1 MALNKIA
8 SNIMLFLTLL
18 FGIYIVDSNSNFI
31 FAKAQ
36 EVLQTDIDNFIH
48 KTDDYVDYLFTANE
62 VNSSKITDTSISI
75 TSDNFNRNFLDNA
88 KTISSMHGYDVT
100 YNDGEITVSGLIP
113 DFLYGS
119 LYIEAE
125 AQNGEKYTM
134 LIKDF
139 KTSKSPDPI
148 KQFISQTLQY
158 TFKRSILPS
167 DFYMWEH
174 KILTREVTL
183 QEFILRILQDP
194 QILYSNDSPSKYI
207 EKMYS
212 AIFLTQIS
220 NDELNNWIEK
230 FENYK
235 STYYL
240 KNEEAYNL
248 IAENMF
254 ASEDFK
260 TRISSLNMEEIEI
273 PLNTRYQ
280 EVYENSKVSS
290 REVYKH
296 ETLYVMNYEELN
308 KSKMG
313 DNCVKL
319 FLNENFEGSLNY
331 NTKFSV
337 NVKNITAKYSNG
349 KIVLEGLAPN
359 TVYKNIVITYYEK
372 GVEKLILIPAVKTIC
387 SDQDN
392 LSKIN
397 LVEGEFDILNHFN
410 ISQED
415 FLKQFYKDQYN
426 MEVTD
431 DKLNYFKV
439 LFILNG
445 REIEKDFNVGIKEE
459 VLIQK
464 IYDFIFGR
472 FPDEE
477 GLKFWTQEF
486 KNNTAFLSREK
497 AVEQII
503 IEIMESDEFKI
514 RFDDVILEKIIF
526 LNNQRKKLHIV

>member
-1 MALNKIA
+1 MALNKII
-8 SNIMLFLTLL
+8 SNVMLFLTLL
-18 FGIYIVDSNSNFI
+18 FGIYIVDSNSNTFSV
-31 FAKAQ
+31 KAQ
-36 EVLQTDIDNFIH
+36 EVSQTQIDSFIH
-48 KTDDYVDYLFTANE
+48 KRDDYVDYLFTANE
-62 VNSSKITDTSISI
+62 VNLSKITDTSISI
-75 TSDNFNRNFLDNA
+75 ASDNFNKEFLDNA
-88 KTISSMHGYDVT
+88 KIIRSMYGYDVS

-113 DFLYGS
+113 DLLYGS

-148 KQFISQTLQY
+148 KEFISQTLQY

-174 KILTREVTL
+174 KILTKEVTP

-220 NDELNNWIEK
+220 SDELNNWMEK
-230 FENYK
+230 FETYK
-235 STYYL
+235 STYCL
-240 KNEEAYNL
+240 KNHEAYKL

-254 ASEDFK
+254 SSEDFK
-260 TRISSLNMEEIEI
+260 TRISSLNIEEIQI
-273 PLNTRYQ
+273 PENTRYQ
-280 EVYENSKVSS
+280 EVYENSKVSN

-296 ETLYVMNYEELN
+296 EILYVLNYDELN

-313 DNCVKL
+313 DDYVKL
-319 FLNENFEGSLNY
+319 FLNENFDGSLNY
-331 NTKFSV
+331 NTRFSV
-337 NVKNITAKYSNG
+337 NVENITARYSDN

-359 TVYKNIVITYYEK
+359 TIYKNVVITYYEK

-387 SDQDN
+387 DN
-392 LSKIN
+392 QNNLYKMN
-397 LVEGEFDILNHFN
+397 LVEGKFDILNHFG
-410 ISQED
+410 ISRED
-415 FLKQFYKDQYN
+415 FLKQFYKDKYN
-426 MEVTD
+426 IEITD

-439 LFILNG
+439 LFVANG
-445 REIEKDFNVGIKEE
+445 KEIEKDFNVGIKEE

-464 IYDFIFGR
+464 IYNFIFGR